1 MSESDRIK
9 INAKTSVV
17 QINGLGQGGW
27 MGCLCQVDE
36 VREWG
41 VQAWVQIPMQGA
53 AYIRLNWNQF
63 DYIGE
68 ARLIL
73 SEDEED

>member
-1 MSESDRIK
+1 LKS
-9 INAKTSVV
+9 KTSVV

-36 VREWG
+36 VKPWG
-41 VQAWVQIPMQGA
+41 VQAWVEIPMQGS
-53 AYIRLNWNQF
+53 AYIRLRWEQF

-68 ARLIL
+68 ARMIGG
-73 SEDEED
+73 DYEEKLAENNS